1 MKDEQAEAFNQANK
15 IYMEAQ
21 RIKSE
26 TAKKEK
32 QEEEKGNVVFGAQQS
47 EVNLD

>member
-21 RIKSE
+21 RIKTE
-26 TAKKEK
+26 NLKK
-32 QEEEKGNVVFGAQQS
+32 S
-47 EVNLD
+47 